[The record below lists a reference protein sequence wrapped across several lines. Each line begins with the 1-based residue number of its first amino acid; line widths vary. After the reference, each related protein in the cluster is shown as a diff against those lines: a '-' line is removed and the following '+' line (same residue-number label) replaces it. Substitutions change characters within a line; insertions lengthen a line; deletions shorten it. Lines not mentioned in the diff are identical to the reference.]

1 MLREPDIDLRS
12 LKELMTYGLKGMAAY
27 LEHAMRLGYDDASI
41 HTFMQHALAA
51 TATKSL
57 PAGEWVKMV
66 LQTGEYG
73 VKTMALLDKANTE
86 RYGNPEMTKV
96 NIGVGKRPG
105 ILISGHDLKDM
116 EELLKQTEGYQE
128 STCTHIAKCYLLT
141 IILLS
146 RSIPTS

>member
-1 MLREPDIDLRS
+1 
-12 LKELMTYGLKGMAAY
+12 
-27 LEHAMRLGYDDASI
+27 
-41 HTFMQHALAA
+41 MQHALAA

-116 EELLKQTEGYQE
+116 EELLKQTEG
-128 STCTHIAKCYLLT
+128 TGVDVHTHAFRLGS
-141 IILLS
+141 IL
-146 RSIPTS
+146 ITSALPLQFVNFSARKQ

>member
-1 MLREPDIDLRS
+1 MGVLREPDIDLRS

-86 RYGNPEMTKV
+86 RYGNPEMTKSKYR
-96 NIGVGKRPG
+96 GREASGYPDKRPRPERYG
-105 ILISGHDLKDM
+105 R
-116 EELLKQTEGYQE
+116 
-128 STCTHIAKCYLLT
+128 T
-141 IILLS
+141 IEANRRYRS
-146 RSIPTS
+146 RRVHT

>member
-41 HTFMQHALAA
+41 HTFYA
-51 TATKSL
+51 TCFGRHCHKITSGRRM
-57 PAGEWVKMV
+57 GEDGA
-66 LQTGEYG
+66 QTGEYG

-96 NIGVGKRPG
+96 NIGVGKRRV
-105 ILISGHDLKDM
+105 S
-116 EELLKQTEGYQE
+116 
-128 STCTHIAKCYLLT
+128 
-141 IILLS
+141 
-146 RSIPTS
+146 